1 MPISERAKIFAPF
14 SALKG
19 LSEALSDK
27 EKVRVPKKE
36 LSEDMTFELDKML
49 KSIEIG
55 EIITVVYYC
64 EKELNYI
71 QITGQLIKIDVINR
85 ELILNSKTISFDN
98 LFEIYR

>member
-1 MPISERAKIFAPF
+1 
-14 SALKG
+14 
-19 LSEALSDK
+19 
-27 EKVRVPKKE
+27 
-36 LSEDMTFELDKML
+36 MTFELDKML